1 MKDRFLIDT
10 NIIVYIFDR
19 KNIDKQKISVNIL
32 EKALEKMEAVVSFQV
47 IQEFCNVAL
56 KKFEILLSISDC
68 KYFINKF
75 LFPICEIF
83 PGLDLYN
90 KAIEIKEITN
100 YGFYDCLIIASAVYG
115 KCNILYSEDLNAGE
129 EIMGIKIV
137 NPYAKS

>member
-19 KNIDKQKISVNIL
+19 KNIDKQKISVTIL
-32 EKALEKMEAVVSFQV
+32 KKALEKMEAIVSFQV

-56 KKFEILLSISDC
+56 KKFEVPLSILDC
-68 KYFINKF
+68 KYFINNF

-115 KCNILYSEDLNAGE
+115 KCNILYSEDLSAGE
-129 EIMGIKIV
+129 EIMGVKIV

>member
-1 MKDRFLIDT
+1 MKDKFFIDT

-32 EKALEKMEAVVSFQV
+32 NKALGGMAVIISFQV
-47 IQEFCNVAL
+47 IGEFCSVSL
-56 KKFEILLSISDC
+56 KKFEVPLLIFDC

-115 KCNILYSEDLNAGE
+115 RCNILYSEDLNAGE
-129 EIMGIKIV
+129 EIMGVKIV
-137 NPYAKS
+137 NPYVK

>member
-1 MKDRFLIDT
+1 MKDRYFIDT

-32 EKALEKMEAVVSFQV
+32 NKALSKIDAIVSFQV
-47 IQEFCNVAL
+47 IGEFCSVSL
-56 KKFEILLSISDC
+56 KKFEVPLSISDC

-90 KAIEIKEITN
+90 KAVEVKEITN
-100 YGFYDCLIIASAVYG
+100 YGFYDCLIIASALYG
-115 KCNILYSEDLNAGE
+115 SCNILYSEDLNPGE
-129 EIMGIKIV
+129 DIMGVKIV